1 MNDIWTTED
10 YTNKGKADIIADKY
24 GLDASMVREALDD
37 SEEFSDDMLVY
48 ESGRSYFVMQLDGI
62 GDVQILIEDNLR
74 VGLLESIDD
83 IVCVFIDGV
92 RYDVTLNIKERDRTK
107 EWTKIANTANAI
119 VIAAKYGLDTILVE
133 EALVDGEVFSD
144 NMLVYNENG
153 VYIVIP
159 IDRFVDLESL
169 IEDLLYDTIGD
180 VDEIKCIVFN
190 GVNYYPKMN
199 ITLEEV

>member
-1 MNDIWTTED
+1 MNDIWTT
-10 YTNKGKADIIADKY
+10 ADCDSDTASRIATKY
-24 GLDASMVREALDD
+24 GLNVDMVAEALDD
-37 SEEFSDDMLVY
+37 GEEFSDDMLVY

-62 GDVQILIEDNLR
+62 GDVQILIEDIIR
-74 VGLLESIDD
+74 EGDLESIDD
-83 IVCVFIDGV
+83 MVGVFIDGV

-133 EALVDGEVFSD
+133 EALVNGEVFSD

-169 IEDLLYDTIGD
+169 IADLLYGTIGD